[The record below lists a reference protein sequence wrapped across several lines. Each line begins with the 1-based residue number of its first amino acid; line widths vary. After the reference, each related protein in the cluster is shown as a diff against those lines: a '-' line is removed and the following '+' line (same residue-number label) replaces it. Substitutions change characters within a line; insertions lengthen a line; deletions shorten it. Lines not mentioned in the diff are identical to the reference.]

1 MTSSLRS
8 ETADL
13 AMVTGPVTATTR
25 QWMTACAAGCLLFL
39 GSLVASA
46 WHVQA
51 SIEQGV
57 GRLVPH
63 WSWLHLPDVFE
74 AFERLGSRAVV
85 LPVAL
90 ILWLF
95 LPIPR
100 LRHWWLPA
108 AVLLGSWILGSVAAA
123 GFGYLGLAREGVA
136 FPDMDAV
143 TAVAFLVIAAHLV
156 QCSLTSRSL
165 KLTVWSCGIALIA
178 FAGLDPLLF
187 DPTHSLPL
195 SGLAGAGLGLACAA
209 AAAWWDEATLRL
221 TSRHTRALVGAAAS
235 APGPLAPPGPADAV
249 NGPRSGGR
257 AEALPLIARVLYYF
271 YERHLLNQVQR
282 WPAPRH
288 VGVILDGNRRYARR
302 RGFTDLRTVYR
313 LGAQKLDRV
322 LDWCAELRIP
332 AVTLWVCSTD
342 NLGRTSEQVSGILAA
357 VEAKLQALA
366 HDPQIQRQQVRV
378 QAIGRLELLPATT
391 VAAIRAAEAATARH
405 AAITLTIAVAYGGR
419 EEIADAVRGL
429 LADEARRGLSLKDVI
444 DRVTPEAIGRHL
456 YVASLPDPELII
468 RTSGEIRLSG
478 FLLWQSAYSEFYFS
492 DVYWPAFRKIDFLRA
507 LRAFQQRKRRYGR

>member
-1 MTSSLRS
+1 
-8 ETADL
+8 
-13 AMVTGPVTATTR
+13 MVTGPVTAATR

-39 GSLVASA
+39 GSLAASA

-51 SIEQGV
+51 SIEQGL
-57 GRLVPH
+57 GRLVAH
-63 WSWLHLPDVFE
+63 WSWLQLPDVFE
-74 AFERLGSRAVV
+74 AIERLGSRAVV
-85 LPVAL
+85 LPAAL

-108 AVLLGSWILGSVAAA
+108 AVLLGSWILGSLAAA
-123 GFGYLGLAREGVA
+123 GFGYLGLAREGAA

-165 KLTVWSCGIALIA
+165 KLTLWSCGIVLIA

-195 SGLAGAGLGLACAA
+195 SDLAGAGLGLACAA

-221 TSRHTRALVGAAAS
+221 TSRRAPALVGAAA
-235 APGPLAPPGPADAV
+235 AAPADAV
-249 NGPRSGGR
+249 NGPWSSGR
-257 AEALPLIARVLYYF
+257 AEAMPLIARVIYHF

-302 RGFTDLRTVYR
+302 RGFSDLRTVYR

-429 LADEARRGLSLKDVI
+429 LADEARRGSKLEDVI
-444 DRVTPEAIGRHL
+444 ENVTPEAIGRHL